1 AADRRTESAQQ
12 GRVAVAHFAADPG
25 VHRDAD
31 GRASRP
37 SQSSSGPV
45 PQAPSCD
52 SSLYGLPDHPDCRPL
67 RVAAACRRWLM
78 VKLDR
83 YIGKS
88 VFMAILAVLGIILG
102 LASLFAFIDEMADI
116 SDTYTFWDA
125 GSFVVMTAPRRLYD
139 MLPMA
144 ALIGCL
150 IGLGALASSSE
161 LTIMRAA
168 GVSIGRIVWAVMK
181 PMLVL
186 MVAGLLI
193 GEYVAPVTEA
203 QAQAARSLA
212 QGTGDA
218 QSAKHGLWHRQ
229 GDEFIHINTVQPNGL
244 LYGVTRYRFDDQ
256 RHMLTSSF
264 AKQANF
270 KTDYWLL
277 KDVTTTVFHEGRT
290 EVVTAPE
297 ERWNVALS
305 PQLLRAEQ
313 RSLLAGVLHQ
323 DPPAAGDRRP
333 GADGHFFHLRAAALG
348 DAGAACVHRC
358 AGGLHLPH
366 RSGPAG
372 PVESGIRLL
381 ATVRRPGA
389 GWGVRAGGDLVVAPR
404 GLIAAA

>member
-1 AADRRTESAQQ
+1 MS
-12 GRVAVAHFAADPG
+12 
-25 VHRDAD
+25 
-31 GRASRP
+31 
-37 SQSSSGPV
+37 
-45 PQAPSCD
+45 
-52 SSLYGLPDHPDCRPL
+52 
-67 RVAAACRRWLM
+67 
-78 VKLDR
+78 KLDR

-218 QSAKHGLWHRQ
+218 QSARHGLWHRQ
-229 GDEFIHINTVQPNGL
+229 GEEFIHINTVQPDGL

-256 RHMLTSSF
+256 RHMLSASF

-270 KTDYWLL
+270 KTDYWQL
-277 KDVTTTVFHEGRT
+277 KDVTTTLFHQDRT
-290 EVVTAPE
+290 EVVSAPE
-297 ERWNVALS
+297 ERWDIALS
-305 PQLLRAEQ
+305 PQLLSTVVLPPESLSMTGLYSYARYLADQGLANGRYWLAFYTKILQPLVTVALVLMAISFIFGPLRSVTLGQ
-313 RSLLAGVLHQ
+313 RVFTGVLVGFTFRIAQDLLGPSSLVFGFSPLFAVLVPAGVCALAGIWL
-323 DPPAAGDRRP
+323 
-333 GADGHFFHLRAAALG
+333 LR
-348 DAGAACVHRC
+348 
-358 AGGLHLPH
+358 
-366 RSGPAG
+366 
-372 PVESGIRLL
+372 
-381 ATVRRPGA
+381 
-389 GWGVRAGGDLVVAPR
+389 RAG
-404 GLIAAA
+404 